1 VAGFEQV
8 LLVILKEL
16 GLVGVFFVSFL
27 GASSVFIPIPY
38 HLLIFWI
45 GANTD
50 YNLYLIVALAG
61 AGSALGE
68 MVGYM
73 AGFAA
78 KYALS
83 EKRKRRFD
91 AMLKVLLR
99 YKKVWPLLIFFF
111 ALTPLPDDLLF
122 VPLGLVHFNFVRAFI
137 PCLLGKLVMFYVL
150 VAGGRY
156 IGDLAREI
164 VGGEGDVSLMFTL
177 ATIVIFAVI
186 VVVMAKIDW
195 EKILARYEGYL
206 AYFGVSK
213 TEEEK

>member
-1 VAGFEQV
+1 MAGFEQ
-8 LLVILKEL
+8 LLLTILKEL

-78 KYALS
+78 KYALG

-111 ALTPLPDDLLF
+111 ALTSLPDDLLF
-122 VPLGLVHFNFVRAFI
+122 VPLGLVHFSFIRAFI
-137 PCLLGKLVMFYVL
+137 PCLFGKLIMFYAL

-156 IGDLAREI
+156 VGDLARGI
-164 VGGEGDVSLMFTL
+164 VGGEGEVSMMFTI
-177 ATIVIFAVI
+177 ATIVVFIVI
-186 VVVMAKIDW
+186 IVVMAKIDW
-195 EKILARYEGYL
+195 EKILAKYEGYL
-206 AYFGVSK
+206 TYFGVSK
-213 TEEEK
+213 EEEK